1 MTPTTAPFATHN
13 RRVQRTTA
21 ETPHPQHL
29 FVSRLSPPAARRL
42 SLPHFHADKQP
53 GRGLYSACRA
63 YCAPRESRTGPI
75 PASFTSPTSLPRSP
89 AGPAQAAFGVK
100 HRHFLAQFLARK
112 QESGRPARLFFG
124 RVAERQQTPNH
135 GTSRCGKA
143 TADSVNS
150 DPLTHLPKRHLR
162 TICYGL
168 SRRRNAA
175 ETLTLT
181 LTATATDARHAGNRP
196 PSTPRAPDSNRLG
209 LGHDAD
215 DHAIFLFS
223 PVSAFA
229 TDSFANCPPP
239 PSHAAP
245 CPSSRCSPSSH
256 GLAAPAILQ
265 PRPSLRRP
273 PLIDTTC
280 PAFDHD
286 RSLLLAWPPLTNAPS
301 PIHVPRRR

>member
-1 MTPTTAPFATHN
+1 MDCIVHVEHTALPE
-13 RRVQRTTA
+13 RA
-21 ETPHPQHL
+21 EPDQ
-29 FVSRLSPPAARRL
+29 SRRL
-42 SLPHFHADKQP
+42 SQARLHFHVPPLAL
-53 GRGLYSACRA
+53 RRRHSA
-63 YCAPRESRTGPI
+63 SN
-75 PASFTSPTSLPRSP
+75 
-89 AGPAQAAFGVK
+89 
-100 HRHFLAQFLARK
+100 HRQFLAQFLARK

-181 LTATATDARHAGNRP
+181 LTAIATDARRAGNRP